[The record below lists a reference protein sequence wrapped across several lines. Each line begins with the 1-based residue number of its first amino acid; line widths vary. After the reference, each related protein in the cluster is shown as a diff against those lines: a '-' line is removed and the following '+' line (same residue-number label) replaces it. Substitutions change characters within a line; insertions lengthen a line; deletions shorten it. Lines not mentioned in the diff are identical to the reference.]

1 MPRDAPPLFQ
11 LAAVRDPAP
20 AGPATRS
27 PEAWFAVAN
36 DICNALFDAAS
47 LAEID
52 RIRERHESTLA
63 DMVREQRDL
72 AHTVSLGFADRRAAL
87 RRRQGVFA

>member
-11 LAAVRDPAP
+11 LAAIRDPAP
-20 AGPATRS
+20 TGPATRS
-27 PEAWFAVAN
+27 LDEWLAVAN

-52 RIRERHESTLA
+52 AIRERHESTLA

-72 AHTVSLGFADRRAAL
+72 AHTVSLCFADRRAVL